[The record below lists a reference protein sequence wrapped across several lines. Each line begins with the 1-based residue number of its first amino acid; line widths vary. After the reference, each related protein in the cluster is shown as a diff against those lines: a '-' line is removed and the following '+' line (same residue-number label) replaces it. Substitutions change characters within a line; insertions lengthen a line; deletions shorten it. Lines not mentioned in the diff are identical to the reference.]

1 MRERGVA
8 TTSRGRFARL
18 SAALTL
24 SMVGCTLLAPTD
36 DELLGGDLW
45 DSGGETNGGGGS
57 PSSGQG
63 GQLTQ
68 AGMGG
73 WLDAGESSS
82 AGSGGI
88 LGTGGEPV
96 SAGAAGDADSGGA
109 GGIGETGG
117 KGGDSGGPSSGSGG
131 GPPVCPTP
139 MPACM
144 PGAEQTREAACGNCG
159 KVAQRQICQADCTW
173 GPWTDTS
180 TCGGQGE
187 CAPNAKSTSMDRCPG
202 ACGPRTLTR
211 TCTAACTWGPATV
224 TSSTCV
230 ACAQCGLVEY
240 CDAPGERGTW
250 CRQTHAACSD
260 AEINAECAAILADIG
275 CVRHEPWYLERL

>member
-1 MRERGVA
+1 MRERGVS

-18 SAALTL
+18 SAALML

-45 DSGGETNGGGGS
+45 ESGGETNGGGGT

-63 GQLTQ
+63 GQLTR

-73 WLDAGESSS
+73 WLGAGESSS

-88 LGTGGEPV
+88 LGAGGEPV
-96 SAGAAGDADSGGA
+96 SAGAAGEVDSGGA
-109 GGIGETGG
+109 GGVGG
-117 KGGDSGGPSSGSGG
+117 NAGAPSSGSGG
-131 GPPVCPTP
+131 APPVCPTP

-159 KVAQRQICQADCTW
+159 KVTQKQICQADCTW

-275 CVRHEPWYLERL
+275 CVRHEPYYLERL